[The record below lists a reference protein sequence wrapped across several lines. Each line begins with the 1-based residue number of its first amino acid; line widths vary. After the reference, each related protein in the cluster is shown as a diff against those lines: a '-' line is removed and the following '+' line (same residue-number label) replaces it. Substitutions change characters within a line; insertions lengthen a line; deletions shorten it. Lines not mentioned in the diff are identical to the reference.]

1 MREELCAVPSELVA
15 ALPRPL
21 KIPIVMTLKTLAHA
35 RELIERHLLGRV
47 PGAEYMGRVAKC
59 LDDAAPGGEIAGAVV
74 ALQMVLSLE
83 RVPCLPQ
90 VADCN

>member
-1 MREELCAVPSELVA
+1 
-15 ALPRPL
+15 
-21 KIPIVMTLKTLAHA
+21 
-35 RELIERHLLGRV
+35 
-47 PGAEYMGRVAKC
+47 MGRVAKC

-74 ALQMVLSLE
+74 ALQMVLSLD